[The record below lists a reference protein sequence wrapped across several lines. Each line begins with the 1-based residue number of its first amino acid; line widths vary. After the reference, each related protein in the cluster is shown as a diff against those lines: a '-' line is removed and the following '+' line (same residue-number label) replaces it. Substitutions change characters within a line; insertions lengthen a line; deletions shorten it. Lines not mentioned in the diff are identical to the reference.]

1 MSATFSACE
10 YFFGLTLL
18 FINHLLSFNQIPGLQ
33 SFVRD
38 QTHAILGPMMYAP
51 NVYTLDL
58 EQMMTGGA
66 SLTAAAGV
74 IQFTIYNAKDL
85 KNTELVGNSDPYI
98 KLRLGNRPELA
109 STAVKQDTLNPV
121 WNETNTIL
129 INNLNEVICMEI
141 LDKDNLRKDRP
152 LGQANFDLKSLEE
165 EPIQDDVWCKVLR
178 NG

>member
-10 YFFGLTLL
+10 SFFGLTLL

-51 NVYTLDL
+51 NVYAMDL

-66 SLTAAAGV
+66 SLTAAIGIV
-74 IQFTIYNAKDL
+74 QFTIYDAKNL
-85 KNTELVGNSDPYI
+85 KNAELIGNSDPYV

-109 STAVKQDTLNPV
+109 TTAVQ
-121 WNETNTIL
+121 ENT
-129 INNLNEVICMEI
+129 
-141 LDKDNLRKDRP
+141 
-152 LGQANFDLKSLEE
+152 
-165 EPIQDDVWCKVLR
+165 
-178 NG
+178 